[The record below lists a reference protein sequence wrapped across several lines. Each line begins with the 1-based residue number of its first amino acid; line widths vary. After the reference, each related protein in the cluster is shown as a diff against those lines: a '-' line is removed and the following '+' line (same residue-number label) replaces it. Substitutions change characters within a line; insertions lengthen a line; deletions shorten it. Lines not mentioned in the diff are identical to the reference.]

1 MPSFGQ
7 GKSNWAKPM
16 RMLTVN
22 CGQNS
27 VLGAFHFE
35 FSEGGKWGRVRY
47 QCCKAGGA
55 PVTFDPRGQARVEDC
70 GIKISSCLKRIIFE
84 DQIC

>member
-7 GKSNWAKPM
+7 AKANWEKPM

-55 PVTFDPRGQARVEDC
+55 PVTFDPRGQAP
-70 GIKISSCLKRIIFE
+70 GGLSA
-84 DQIC
+84 

>member
-1 MPSFGQ
+1 
-7 GKSNWAKPM
+7 M

-55 PVTFDPRGQARVEDC
+55 PVTFDPRGQAPGGAKRLGAPSPSFVERC
-70 GIKISSCLKRIIFE
+70 
-84 DQIC
+84 